1 MRSPA
6 APRPRRTDRA
16 ARRLPDMSVAMAPP
30 VKRQGKP
37 KARAQ
42 AAVVPPPAE
51 AAALP
56 ALPQIAPKLTAI
68 EIAVL
73 AVAIIL
79 VVAAAK
85 VAEPFLVPVVAGIL
99 LSYALRPLVT
109 WLERFRV
116 PRMAASMVVIS
127 MLVSLLAGVAYAIRD
142 DVNAAV
148 AELPG
153 AARKLR
159 VAVVESARATPNPMT
174 HVKEAAAE
182 LDRAAAEA
190 SGKSPSAVAAAATAA
205 SAPAAGVDAAFQGLV
220 EAQSGKAMLVMSEVL
235 FAFLLAFFL
244 LAAGDTFRRKV
255 ARIAGESL
263 SRRRVTVEVLNEI
276 DSQVQRYLVTL
287 LVANILIALATW
299 AALAVMGLPNAGMW
313 GAVTGVLHVIPY
325 AGAAVA
331 TAGVGVAMFL
341 HSGNLGL
348 ALVAMLVVL
357 AIATAIGI
365 GLTTYLQGRA
375 SKMNA
380 VAVFVSVLFFGW
392 LWGGWGLLLGFPLLA
407 VLKSISDRVESMHA
421 VSELLSA

>member
-1 MRSPA
+1 M
-6 APRPRRTDRA
+6 
-16 ARRLPDMSVAMAPP
+16 
-30 VKRQGKP
+30 
-37 KARAQ
+37 
-42 AAVVPPPAE
+42 
-51 AAALP
+51 
-56 ALPQIAPKLTAI
+56 
-68 EIAVL
+68 
-73 AVAIIL
+73 AIIL

-109 WLERFRV
+109 TLERFRV

-127 MLVSLLAGVAYAIRD
+127 VLISLLAGVAYAIRD

-159 VAVVESARATPNPMT
+159 VAVVESARETPSAMT

-190 SGKSPSAVAAAATAA
+190 SGKSPSAVAAATV
-205 SAPAAGVDAAFQGLV
+205 PPAGVAAAFQSFV
-220 EAQSGKAMLVMSEVL
+220 EQQSGKAMLVMSEVL

-299 AALAVMGLPNAGMW
+299 GALAVMGLPNAGMW

-325 AGAAVA
+325 AGAALA

-341 HSGNLGL
+341 HSGSLGL

-365 GLTTYLQGRA
+365 GLTTYMQGRA

>member
-1 MRSPA
+1 
-6 APRPRRTDRA
+6 
-16 ARRLPDMSVAMAPP
+16 MSVAMASS
-30 VKRQGKP
+30 VKAQGKP
-37 KARAQ
+37 KARARS
-42 AAVVPPPAE
+42 
-51 AAALP
+51 AAAP
-56 ALPQIAPKLTAI
+56 SPVEAVALPPLPQLAPKLTAI

-73 AVAIIL
+73 AMAIIL

-109 WLERFRV
+109 TLERFRV

-127 MLVSLLAGVAYAIRD
+127 VLVSLLAGVAYAIRD

-159 VAVVESARATPNPMT
+159 VAVVESARETPNAMT

-190 SGKSPSAVAAAATAA
+190 SGKSPSAVAAATV
-205 SAPAAGVDAAFQGLV
+205 PPAGVAAAFQSFV
-220 EAQSGKAMLVMSEVL
+220 EQQSGKAMLVMSEVL

-299 AALAVMGLPNAGMW
+299 GALAVMGLPNAGMW

-325 AGAAVA
+325 AGAALA

-341 HSGNLGL
+341 HSGSLGL

-365 GLTTYLQGRA
+365 GLTTYMQGRA